1 MSKVPFF
8 EKVKDTFSSIFKKD
22 KQDNSCNDKLNNEEK
37 KESFFAQFAIRDAGK
52 PFWIGMLIL
61 AILLLLSIIILS
73 VRLYSFI
80 KLDDRAVSIK
90 ADSIEKLDVFSMQ
103 YQNDAGDIIIK
114 GHDGDKVLAPGAKV
128 EYTLRVRNVDKIAL
142 DYSLAPNVEFTSDY
156 ELPILVRL
164 IGPDE
169 QYLVG
174 DAKTWAKVNELENVS
189 IAETLLKGESAEYI
203 FQWQWPFESGDDHY
217 DTLLGSMTEEHD
229 IGLSIDFDLK
239 SSANTNAKNNGGVFG
254 EYTGIII
261 LIVLFAIL
269 VIAAIVMFVLSLLG
283 KRQPAPEPIII
294 EVPVEVPVIKE
305 VMVQPAK
312 QPEVFVP
319 KPHIRKK
326 MGRVFELNLYL
337 FATAFRSGQ
346 TVTVADLKAKGFVP
360 ENARRVKV
368 LAIGEQELDKALYLE
383 VHLASKA
390 AKDAIKKA
398 GGSVREIND

>member
-8 EKVKDTFSSIFKKD
+8 EKVKDTFLSIFKKD
-22 KQDNSCNDKLNNEEK
+22 KQGNTADDKLNNEK
-37 KESFFAQFAIRDAGK
+37 QGGFLGLTIRDAGK

-61 AILLLLSIIILS
+61 LILLIFSIIILS
-73 VRLYSFI
+73 VRLYNFT
-80 KLDDRAVSIK
+80 KLDDRAVSLK
-90 ADSIEKLDVFSMQ
+90 ANSVENLEVFSIEYK
-103 YQNDAGDIIIK
+103 NDAGDIIIQ
-114 GHDGDKVLAPGAKV
+114 GHDGEKVLAPGARV
-128 EYTLRVRNVDKIAL
+128 EYTLRVRNTDKIAI
-142 DYSLAPNVEFTSDY
+142 DYSLAPNVDFTSEY

-164 IGPDE
+164 IGPEE
-169 QYLVG
+169 QYLIG
-174 DAKTWAKVNELENVS
+174 DAKTWVGVKDLEKVS
-189 IAETLLKGESAEYI
+189 ISDTLIKGESAEYV

-217 DTLLGSMTEEHD
+217 DTILGSMTEKHD
-229 IGLSIDFDLK
+229 IGLSIDFDLR

-326 MGRVFELNLYL
+326 MGKVFELNLYL

-390 AKDAIKKA
+390 AKAAIERA